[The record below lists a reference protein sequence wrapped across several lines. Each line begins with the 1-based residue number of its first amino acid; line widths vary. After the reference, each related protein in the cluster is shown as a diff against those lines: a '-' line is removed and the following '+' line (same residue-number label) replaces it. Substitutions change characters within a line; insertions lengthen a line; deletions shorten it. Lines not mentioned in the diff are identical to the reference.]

1 MLSELH
7 SVFWLQISQFCLKLK
22 IDEKIEKK
30 REGKKRWMKEK
41 KEKYLEEERRTE
53 PQLFRKNFEKIVLL
67 NNEQFYWTKYFTEQA
82 ILMKARRSV

>member
-1 MLSELH
+1 
-7 SVFWLQISQFCLKLK
+7 
-22 IDEKIEKK
+22 
-30 REGKKRWMKEK
+30 MKEK

-67 NNEQFYWTKYFTEQA
+67 NNKQFYWTKYFTEQA

>member
-7 SVFWLQISQFCLKLK
+7 SVFWLQISQFYLKLK